1 MVDIVVNDVQVFAV
15 IMLHIVNLKGR
26 GITMNYRKQQT
37 NYTFVNKLFFQRF
50 VESSYS
56 VGKMWVL
63 KTVLFQYF
71 H

>member
-37 NYTFVNKLFFQRF
+37 NYTFVYILCLQR
-50 VESSYS
+50 SSETWQFS
-56 VGKMWVL
+56 NGTSLKWV
-63 KTVLFQYF
+63 F
-71 H
+71 

>member
-37 NYTFVNKLFFQRF
+37 NYTFVHILCLQR
-50 VESSYS
+50 SSETWQFS
-56 VGKMWVL
+56 NGKSLKWV
-63 KTVLFQYF
+63 F
-71 H
+71 